1 MFGCPRKILSDN
13 GGEFNNQLTR
23 ELGEQLNTEVLSTAA
38 ESPWSNGITERHNA
52 LIGQMM
58 IKVIDDQ
65 KCPAEIALAW
75 SLSAKNALKNVY
87 GFSPNQLVFGHNPNL
102 PSVIDSKLPALSG
115 TTSSQLI
122 ASHLN
127 AMHASRK
134 AFVEC
139 EASEKLRRA
148 LRSKTRSA
156 TTKNY
161 HNGNKVLYKREKD
174 SRWHS
179 KTKR

>member
-1 MFGCPRKILSDN
+1 MIKHKVFHMIDTATRYSAGAIVRGKSKEIIIEKFFMHWIALFGCPSKILSDN
-13 GGEFNNQLTR
+13 GGEFNNELMR

-58 IKVIDDQ
+58 IKVLDDQ

-102 PSVIDSKLPALSG
+102 PSVMLS
-115 TTSSQLI
+115 
-122 ASHLN
+122 H
-127 AMHASRK
+127 
-134 AFVEC
+134 
-139 EASEKLRRA
+139 
-148 LRSKTRSA
+148 
-156 TTKNY
+156 Y
-161 HNGNKVLYKREKD
+161 
-174 SRWHS
+174 
-179 KTKR
+179 